1 MCLIA
6 TYCFDCCF
14 FFFSLITFLLLD
26 LLVLSRGEC
35 VLLPTV
41 FGLSC
46 CHQSPSPVL
55 VDAAS

>member
-14 FFFSLITFLLLD
+14 FFLIIFLSLD

-35 VLLPTV
+35 VLPLTL
-41 FGLSC
+41 G
-46 CHQSPSPVL
+46 
-55 VDAAS
+55 